1 MRRLV
6 APRLLAVLVVP
17 PILALAACGDGG
29 GGAGATT
36 GGSDSRPTGATDI
49 VASRR
54 YQGGFVPVGSDEV
67 SLPDVVVYG
76 DGLALAP
83 TQDGRVLQV
92 RLTDAEVDTL
102 LDDLLDTGLA
112 DLPAR
117 VEPEGGAA
125 VMDAP
130 DTVLTMAAGDEQ
142 HEVAAN
148 ALDFDELG
156 YPAGLRQAST
166 LLTALGD
173 RVRAEGEPWTSERIK
188 LVATGPA
195 GGGDSLTWPAS
206 VDVPAELLT
215 GTVTTTSSTTLAG
228 ADAEAV
234 VAVLGSQHFFQQV
247 ELPDGTLVSLAWRP
261 LLPHE

>member
-1 MRRLV
+1 MRRRV
-6 APRLLAVLVVP
+6 APRLLAVLVIPVV
-17 PILALAACGDGG
+17 LALAVVACGDDGG
-29 GGAGATT
+29 GDTS
-36 GGSDSRPTGATDI
+36 GGSGSRPAGATDI

-54 YQGGFVPVGSDEV
+54 FQGGFVPVGSDEV

-83 TQDGRVLQV
+83 TQDGRVLQAH
-92 RLTDAEVDTL
+92 LTEAEVDAL
-102 LDDLLDTGLA
+102 VNDLLDTGLA

-117 VEPEGGAA
+117 VEPEGGAV

-130 DTVLTMAAGDEQ
+130 DTVITVAVGDEQ

-148 ALDFDELG
+148 ALDFEELG

-166 LLTALGD
+166 MLTALGD

-188 LVATGPA
+188 VVATGPA
-195 GGGDSLTWPAS
+195 GEGDSLTWPAA
-206 VDVPAELLT
+206 VEVPADLLV
-215 GTVTTTSSTTLAG
+215 GTVSTTSSTTMDG

-234 VAVLGSQHFFQQV
+234 AAVLGTQHFFQQV
-247 ELPDGTLVSLAWRP
+247 ELPDGTVVSLAWRP